1 MIDAKRTD
9 KGNTKG
15 TIRGIENTKNFTT
28 IKKSRSFPANS
39 EMNNQT
45 VCKMNIKNKITNT
58 VVNVIKKDLSKY
70 LSNIFTNANLIY

>member
-1 MIDAKRTD
+1 MEARSTD
-9 KGNTKG
+9 NGNTKG
-15 TIRGIENTKNFTT
+15 TIRGIENTKNLST

-39 EMNNQT
+39 EMKSQT